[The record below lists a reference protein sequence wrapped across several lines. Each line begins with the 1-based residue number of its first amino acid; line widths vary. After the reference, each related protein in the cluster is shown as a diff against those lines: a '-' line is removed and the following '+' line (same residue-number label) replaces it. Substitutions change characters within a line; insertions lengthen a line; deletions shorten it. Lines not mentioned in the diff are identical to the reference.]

1 MHIKLFTVIL
11 LMSGLTTRAQ
21 VYITNA
27 DVLDVNRQKILR
39 NHTIEIRD
47 NKIERVLPAGKIKP
61 GKDARIIDAAGKW
74 VMPGLVDA
82 HVHFFQTGGLYT
94 RPDAIDLRKI
104 HPYEKELDWYKHNL
118 EDQLRR
124 YLSCGITTVIDDGAT
139 FGLLQQR
146 DTFNTKDYAPR
157 ILMAGPLIST
167 DYMPRSFEALSEKD
181 APFFSVSTPEEAVQ
195 MTRKQYPYH
204 PDFIKIWY
212 IVRSHDKEQDAKR
225 NLPLVQAAIHEAKK
239 NGYQVAVHAPQLIAA
254 RLAVEAG
261 ADHLVHSVDDE
272 VIDDDFIRL
281 LKEKKVVLCPTLTVR
296 EGYTSTQKQTREP
309 DAADLAIANPE
320 QLGSLSDLASLADT
334 SVSGNYKRMA
344 AAREPMFHRGDS
356 ISRINLRKLV
366 DAGVLIATGTD
377 AGNIGT
383 LHASSYYKE
392 LNAMQDA
399 GLTNWQILTASTVNG
414 AKAFDRAHEFG
425 SIAPGQSADLLI
437 LDANPVEDLAH
448 LHRISLVVSDG
459 VVIRPD
465 TLVRETP
472 PMLAQR
478 QLNAYNAHDLDAF
491 LEAYSEDVAVYN
503 FPDELM
509 FKGKEEM
516 RKRYTFLNN
525 PETAPHAEIIKRIV
539 VGNMV
544 IDHEKATFPG
554 RDPIEVIAIYVVE
567 NNKITEVYFKR

>member
-1 MHIKLFTVIL
+1 MYIKLLAIVL
-11 LMSGLTTRAQ
+11 LISGLTARAQ

-47 NKIERVLPAGKIKP
+47 NKIERILPAGKIKP
-61 GKDARIIDAAGKW
+61 GKGAQIIDATGKW

-94 RPDAIDLRKI
+94 RPDAIDLRPL
-104 HPYEKELDWYKHNL
+104 HPYQNELDWYKHNL

-146 DTFNTKDYAPR
+146 DTFNTKNYAPR

-167 DYMPRSFEALSEKD
+167 DYMPRSFEALTEKD
-181 APFFSVSTPEEAVQ
+181 APFFSVGTPEEAVQ
-195 MTRKQYPYH
+195 MTRKQYPH
-204 PDFIKIWY
+204 RPDFIKIWY
-212 IVRSHDKEQDAKR
+212 IVRNQDKEGDARR
-225 NLPLVQAAIHEAKK
+225 NLPMVQATIREAKK
-239 NGYQVAVHAPQLIAA
+239 NGYKVAVHAPQLIAA
-254 RLAVEAG
+254 RLAVETG

-272 VIDDDFIRL
+272 VVDDAFIRL
-281 LKEKKVVLCPTLTVR
+281 LKEKGVVLCPTLTVR
-296 EGYTSTQKQTREP
+296 EGYTSTQKQTRKP

-320 QLGSLSDLASLADT
+320 QLGSLSDLAQLADT
-334 SVSGNYKRMA
+334 SIPGNYKRMA
-344 AAREPMFHRGDS
+344 SAREPMFRRGDS
-356 ISRINLRKLV
+356 ISRINLKKLV
-366 DAGVLIATGTD
+366 DAGVPVATGTD

-392 LNAMQDA
+392 LRAMQEA
-399 GLTNWQILTASTVNG
+399 GLTNWQILIASTVNG
-414 AKAFDRAHEFG
+414 AKALNREHEFG
-425 SIAPGQSADLLI
+425 SIAKGQAADLII
-437 LDANPVEDLAH
+437 LDANPVEDLAN
-448 LHRISLVVSDG
+448 LRSISMVVNKG
-459 VVIRPD
+459 IAIRPD

-472 PMLAQR
+472 VMLAQR
-478 QLNAYNAHDLDAF
+478 QLNAYNAHDLEAF

-509 FKGKEEM
+509 FKGKDEM
-516 RKRYTFLNN
+516 RKRYVFLNN
-525 PETAPHAEIIKRIV
+525 PETAPHAEIKKRIV

-554 RDPIEVIAIYVVE
+554 RDPIEVIAMYVVE
-567 NNKITEVYFKR
+567 NNRITQVYFKR